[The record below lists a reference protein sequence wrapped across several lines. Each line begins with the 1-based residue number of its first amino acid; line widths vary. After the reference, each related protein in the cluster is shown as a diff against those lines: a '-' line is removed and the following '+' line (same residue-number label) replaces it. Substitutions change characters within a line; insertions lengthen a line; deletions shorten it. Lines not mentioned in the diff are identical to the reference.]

1 MLVYIVFMA
10 IFLTRPRLFDRP
22 SFGLYPNT
30 MLSIAHAI
38 PAAPAPAARG
48 SDRLALRAAIEA
60 VECRAGGEVS
70 PRTARI
76 PTGWPDIDRALGG
89 GLGVGSVHE
98 WFGLHESAQTSG
110 GGNGGNGGGWL
121 PPLTVLLHLARRAA
135 AHRAGLVVWI
145 GERCHPSP
153 PAMPRDLLSRSL
165 FVSCDTRDQRVW
177 AIDLSLRCAGVCA
190 TIADASGLTMAE
202 SRRCQLAAAAGEV
215 GGKGGGV
222 AGENGAALALLAR
235 PSRERV
241 QLSAARTRW
250 LVSPASFTE
259 HGPGWSIGLL
269 RCKGVRPT
277 PEDARRWVVRHEHA
291 TGDVYLVPESPARDG
306 AAGQPPQR
314 RTA

>member
-1 MLVYIVFMA
+1 
-10 IFLTRPRLFDRP
+10 
-22 SFGLYPNT
+22 
-30 MLSIAHAI
+30 MLSIVGDL
-38 PAAPAPAARG
+38 PAAVTPAATA

-60 VECRAGGEVS
+60 VECREGAEAS

-89 GLGVGSVHE
+89 GLALNSVHE
-98 WFGLHESAQTSG
+98 WFGLHESAEASGRVEQGGSG
-110 GGNGGNGGGWL
+110 GVEQGGSGGGWL
-121 PPLTVLLHLARRAA
+121 PPLTILLHLAHRATM
-135 AHRAGLVVWI
+135 HRAGLVVWI
-145 GERCHPSP
+145 GARCHPSP

-165 FVSCDTRDQRVW
+165 FVSCDTRDQRIW

-190 TIADASGLTMAE
+190 IIADASGLSMAE
-202 SRRCQLAAAAGEV
+202 SRRCQLAAAAGAAEGN
-215 GGKGGGV
+215 GG
-222 AGENGAALALLAR
+222 ALPLLAR
-235 PSRERV
+235 PSRERAH
-241 QLSAARTRW
+241 LSAARTRW
-250 LVSPASFTE
+250 LVCPASFNE
-259 HGPGWSIGLL
+259 HGPGWSIDLL